1 MTKDVIAL
9 TERMPD
15 AWSVLAGLLAGGPD
29 LHIRSAA
36 EGAVVQLCD
45 AEGRPLVSIEAPLQ
59 LHVPGEA
66 RRLLGATGVDGTDS
80 IRGIVSSVEP
90 TAWPWLGLV
99 AGVLAALLGVATVL
113 LAGACALTGP
123 ATVPAAQGAPYPGEG
138 EQGGDVGGGG
148 FGLEPVPGP
157 GGGVRLAGEHGQ
169 PVAAAVPVVAGAQQQ
184 GTGGLSAAL
193 DQRGARGA

>member
-29 LHIRSAA
+29 LHVRSAA

-66 RRLLGATGVDGTDS
+66 RRRGGCTGGA
-80 IRGIVSSVEP
+80 RPP
-90 TAWPWLGLV
+90 T
-99 AGVLAALLGVATVL
+99 
-113 LAGACALTGP
+113 
-123 ATVPAAQGAPYPGEG
+123 
-138 EQGGDVGGGG
+138 
-148 FGLEPVPGP
+148 
-157 GGGVRLAGEHGQ
+157 RLA
-169 PVAAAVPVVAGAQQQ
+169 PAPPPPPRPPPP
-184 GTGGLSAAL
+184 TP
-193 DQRGARGA
+193 RP